1 MVDDQMRID
10 FYKEMVRIRT
20 YESALQANYHADKA
34 PAWDIGAGLIP
45 GEMHL
50 AAGQEPVA
58 VGLCANLVQGDAIT
72 GPHRPH
78 HLALAKGV
86 DMKAMTA
93 EIYGRDTGLSHGKG
107 GHMHLFDPSQHFSCS
122 GIIAQGYP
130 VAVGQAF
137 AFARRGTD
145 NVAVAVAGEGAA
157 NQGAFHEAL
166 NLASMWKLPVIFIIE
181 DNDWAISVAREL
193 ATPIKDGS
201 LRAVAYGMPA
211 QRVEGND
218 VETIYEA
225 CKVAVERARAGG
237 GPTLLEIHTTR
248 LFGHFEGDAQAYRGD
263 ELAEAQGNDPIP
275 AYESRLV
282 KQGVLDEAQVAA
294 IKDEASAEVEAAIAY
309 AKASPEPKPSDV
321 YLHVFA

>member
-1 MVDDQMRID
+1 MVENDMRLD

-20 YESALQANYHADKA
+20 YEAALQRDYHADKA

-50 AAGQEPVA
+50 SAGQEPVA
-58 VGLCANLVQGDAIT
+58 VGLCANLEQGDAIT

-93 EIYGRDTGLSHGKG
+93 EIFGRETGLCHGKG

-122 GIIAQGYP
+122 GIIAEGMP
-130 VAVGQAF
+130 VAVGQAL
-137 AFARRGTD
+137 AFSKRGTT

-166 NLASMWKLPVIFIIE
+166 NLAAMWKLPVIFIIE
-181 DNDWAISVAREL
+181 DNDWAISVARDT

-201 LRAVAYGMPA
+201 LRAAAYGMPSA
-211 QRVEGND
+211 RIEGND
-218 VETIYEA
+218 VEAIYDA
-225 CKVAVERARAGG
+225 CRIAVDRARAGG
-237 GPTLLEIHTTR
+237 GPTLLEIHTVR
-248 LFGHFEGDAQAYRGD
+248 LWGHFEGDAQAYRGD
-263 ELAEAQGNDPIP
+263 ELAAATENDPIP
-275 AYESRLV
+275 LYERRLV
-282 KQGVLDEAQVAA
+282 AAGLLDDASIAQIKAEA
-294 IKDEASAEVEAAIAY
+294 EAEVEAAIAY
-309 AKASPEPKPSDV
+309 AKASPEPKPSDA